1 MKYLKTY
8 NVFESKETYDVNVI
22 NDLLLDLVDK
32 EFLVEIRPPS
42 FRTTMRLSLNIVYS
56 PGSVFTP
63 FRLGDIQE
71 TITEVIDYMKSE
83 GYFVDATDAWGPNYK
98 EYRRKSIDKDPS
110 KWDKE
115 EYLTTFQ
122 IYFDKDLDNL
132 R

>member
-1 MKYLKTY
+1 MKYLKRY
-8 NVFESKETYDVNVI
+8 RLFESKETYDVNVI

-42 FRTTMRLSLNIVYS
+42 FRTKMRLSLDIIYA
-56 PGSVFTP
+56 PGSVSTP
-63 FRLGDIQE
+63 FKLGDIQG

-83 GYFVDATDAWGPNYK
+83 AYFVDDTDAWGPNDF
-98 EYRRKSIDKDPS
+98 RRKSIDKDPS

-122 IYFDKDLDNL
+122 IYFDKDLDN
-132 R
+132 